1 MIALKVNSKQRPPN
15 TQAKMPSSQQLT
27 AATSIARVF
36 AEKKLRYAI
45 LKSECQSG
53 KTGAYQ
59 ALISLLLREGLID
72 RAYVLCGSNELEL
85 RSQAIED
92 TKTHNAA
99 AWARGQI
106 VVLFRQD
113 FASASMNVERALIV
127 VDESHLD
134 TSKGQQL
141 DQFLARHGLTMD
153 GNPATLAEKKAFI
166 LSVDATPYAELA
178 ALAHGETPYE
188 KHVEELA
195 TGESYIGIGHYLR
208 TGLLNQTFDIAKN
221 CFRFAG
227 LFNGV
232 EKKYALLRLPAG
244 RKGLANSQEAAVKK
258 VCRVLSKKVR
268 VLYYTSAKTDIAITR
283 SEQTELLAEGRSV
296 PCLED
301 KPEMNT
307 LVVIR
312 GRLRAGKVVPKKHI
326 AFVWE
331 GAEESKTDSLV
342 QGLLGRMCGYP
353 QSADAAEDPMKLNP
367 DALPV
372 LFAPP
377 SALARREKKVVKCSE
392 IERAIL
398 APDVLP
404 TKATNLK
411 KAHVDSAP
419 SNGRTSCVPLRLTRE
434 EADDDAWDAAEHGEG
449 GRVTATTL
457 LDELKAQLLN
467 GIDASSAYSAE
478 QKAEIQE
485 MVERREVFIRRIRP
499 SNADSHKQALTH
511 VINAYESQSAAPNHV
526 VSQHEGITFFVIG
539 RGLNIPAAKTHHV
552 YAVFYTTASAG
563 PAWIKSANLLSRIAK
578 TNGRSVFSLSKRA
591 TPVPLSAAGVTG
603 FCEANLKSPA
613 AFEAALRA
621 YLAHWKTS
629 ELTVSREI
637 ASVSERLTL
646 EKKAFHYTDA
656 KNNDVLRVCEKVG
669 QEFGVKMETKFARST
684 AGAGG
689 HFNLKTISW

>member
-1 MIALKVNSKQRPPN
+1 
-15 TQAKMPSSQQLT
+15 MPSSQQLT
-27 AATSIARVF
+27 AAASIARVF

-113 FASASMNVERALIV
+113 FAAASMNVERALIV

-353 QSADAAEDPMKLNP
+353 QSADAPEDAMKLNP

-411 KAHVDSAP
+411 KAHVAAEAVRA
-419 SNGRTSCVPLRLTRE
+419 GEKVTQLAPLRIT
-434 EADDDAWDAAEHGEG
+434 
-449 GRVTATTL
+449 
-457 LDELKAQLLN
+457 LDESDEDEFGSYDYLSSLRGDRELAEACRAILLEKMESNPVFQRYTEDQKNEIRSFAAQPRVRRFKKNATGEFSQLSYFKELL
-467 GIDASSAYSAE
+467 
-478 QKAEIQE
+478 
-485 MVERREVFIRRIRP
+485 
-499 SNADSHKQALTH
+499 
-511 VINAYESQSAAPNHV
+511 NAYENGTTPAELITDCP
-526 VSQHEGITFFVIG
+526 EMTFFV
-539 RGLNIPAAKTHHV
+539 T
-552 YAVFYTTASAG
+552 YADYAVPGASKNHLYVVFYTRASSG
-563 PAWIKSANLLSRIAK
+563 PAWVKNAHLLSRIAQ

-591 TPVPLSAAGVTG
+591 TAVPLSAAGATG

-613 AFEAALRA
+613 AFETALRA
-621 YLAHWKTS
+621 YLTHWKTS

-637 ASVSERLTL
+637 ASVSERFTL

-669 QEFGVKMETKFARST
+669 KEFGVKMETKFARST

>member
-1 MIALKVNSKQRPPN
+1 
-15 TQAKMPSSQQLT
+15 MPSSQQLT
-27 AATSIARVF
+27 AAQNISRVF
-36 AEKKLRYAI
+36 AAKKLRYAI
-45 LKSECQSG
+45 LKSQCQSG
-53 KTGAYQ
+53 KTGTYQ
-59 ALISLLLREGLID
+59 ALISLLLREGQID

-92 TKTHNAA
+92 TKTHNAE
-99 AWARGQI
+99 AWARGEI

-127 VDESHLD
+127 VDESHMD

-195 TGESYIGIGHYLR
+195 TGESYIGIAHYLYR
-208 TGLLNQTFDIAKN
+208 GLLHPTFDIAKKN
-221 CFRFAG
+221 YFRFAA

-244 RKGLANSQEAAVKK
+244 RKGVSNSQEAAVKK
-258 VCRVLSKKVR
+258 VCRVLKSKVR
-268 VLYYTSAKTDIAITR
+268 VLYYTAAQTDIAITR
-283 SEQTELLAEGRSV
+283 SEQTQLLAEGRSV

-307 LVVIR
+307 LVIIR

-326 AFVWE
+326 SFVWE

-353 QSADAAEDPMKLNP
+353 QAADAAEDPTKLNP

-377 SALARREKKVVKCSE
+377 SALERREKKVVKSSE

-411 KAHVDSAP
+411 KAHIATEAVRA
-419 SNGRTSCVPLRLTRE
+419 GEKMTQLTPLRITLP
-434 EADDDAWDAAEHGEG
+434 EAKKLSGGDEDEGDYGRLLSAAKASDTELGIV
-449 GRVTATTL
+449 GRSIL
-457 LDELKAQLLN
+457 LKNLRL
-467 GIDASSAYSAE
+467 IDGLPCSQE
-478 QKAEIQE
+478 QKDEIQRF
-485 MVERREVFIRRIRP
+485 VSTAKPHVRRFQKNEKTGEWTQLSYFKEL
-499 SNADSHKQALTH
+499 AK
-511 VINAYESQSAAPNHV
+511 AYENDTTPAENIDGCPEMTFCVTYPGYNGARPGASQERHLYV
-526 VSQHEGITFFVIG
+526 
-539 RGLNIPAAKTHHV
+539 
-552 YAVFYTTASAG
+552 VFYTRASSG
-563 PAWIKSANLLSRIAK
+563 PAWVKNSHLLSRIAQ
-578 TNGRSVFSLSKRA
+578 TNGRSIFSLSKRA
-591 TPVPLSAAGVTG
+591 TAVPLVAAGATG
-603 FCEANLKSPA
+603 FCEANLKSPES
-613 AFEAALRA
+613 FEAALRA
-621 YLAHWKTS
+621 YMAHWKTS

-637 ASVSERLTL
+637 ASVSERFSL

-669 QEFGVKMETKFARST
+669 KEFSVKMEAKFARST
-684 AGAGG
+684 AGANG